1 MRIAF
6 VLLSLLF
13 ASAAAAA
20 FDASEIPKD
29 GVAYRLSF
37 CARAFPDSALG
48 VPPHAFLALNTVDS
62 TQKRVF
68 HAVGTVKGIQ
78 PRALL
83 GHAAMLT
90 PVPVALSTP
99 DYSALMQNCLV
110 VPVSR
115 AEYQAAERLV
125 NGQVGQMALTIPK
138 TDIYGVYGLAPEDCS
153 ALFVKV
159 LKSLSKKGLLVP
171 NQFPSEPPIGYLR
184 RLIDQNLRPAA

>member
-6 VLLSLLF
+6 LLLSLLF
-13 ASAAAAA
+13 AAAAPAA
-20 FDASEIPKD
+20 FDASEVPKD

-48 VPPHAFLALNTVDS
+48 IPPHAFLALNTVDPA
-62 TQKRVF
+62 QKRVF
-68 HAVGTVKGIQ
+68 HAVGTVRGVQ

-90 PVPVALSTP
+90 PVPAALSTP
-99 DYSALMQNCLV
+99 DYGALMQNCLV

-115 AEYQAAERLV
+115 AEYQVAERLV
-125 NGQVGQMALTIPK
+125 VGQVEQMALTIPK
-138 TDIYGVYGLAPEDCS
+138 ADIYGVYGLAPEDCS

-171 NQFPSEPPIGYLR
+171 KQFPSEPPIGYLR